1 MTKQYKALTKKQLAK
16 MSTREQ
22 QDYQELQKKERK
34 QNTELVAQA
43 LKQGL
48 REKVKNL

>member
-1 MTKQYKALTKKQLAK
+1 MTKQYKALTDEQLAK
-16 MSTREQ
+16 MSTKERQ
-22 QDYQELQKKERK
+22 NYRELQKKELK